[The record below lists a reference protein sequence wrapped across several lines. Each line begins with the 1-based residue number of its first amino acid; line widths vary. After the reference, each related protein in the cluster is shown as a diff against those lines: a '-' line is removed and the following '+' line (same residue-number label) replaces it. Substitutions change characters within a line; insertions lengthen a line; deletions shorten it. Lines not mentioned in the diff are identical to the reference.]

1 MATRLIEPE
10 RVRRLTAAG
19 PRGGDYVLYWM
30 QNSHRTSHNPAL
42 EFAARRADDLK
53 LPLLVCFGLTDD
65 YPGANLRH
73 YRFMLEGLAEV
84 ASSLDRRGIGFVLR
98 HGGPD
103 RVAVDLSRDAAA
115 VVVDRGY
122 MRLQKRWRAGVAAEL
137 KDAVEFTQVEGD
149 VVVPVDLASDKREYA
164 ARTLRPKIL
173 RHRDRFLTPLPETP
187 VRKDAGNLKI
197 DGGLDLSDVP
207 ALCGSLT
214 LDREVGPVSHFF
226 EGGTTPAKARLRALL
241 DGGFG
246 NYSDHRN
253 RPETDDLSYLS
264 MALHF
269 GHLSPVEAVLE
280 VLDRHPEGENT
291 EDFLEEAVVRREL
304 THNYVHF
311 TPRDYDSYDALPDWA
326 KKTLAEHAGDE
337 REYVYTRDEFEAA
350 ETHDPYWNAAMR
362 EMRCTGYMH
371 NYMRM
376 YWGKKILEWTPSP
389 EEGNA
394 VTRAINDKYF
404 LDGRDPNSY
413 ANVNWVYG
421 LHDRPWTE
429 RPVFGK
435 TRYMNA
441 NGLRRK
447 CDADAYVAKVDRLER
462 EAAAAGG

>member
-1 MATRLIEPE
+1 MATQLIEPE
-10 RVRRLTAAG
+10 RVRRLTDAG
-19 PRGGDYVLYWM
+19 PKPGDYVLYWM
-30 QNSHRTSHNPAL
+30 QNAQRTSHNPAL
-42 EFAARRADDLK
+42 EYAAWRANDLG
-53 LPLLVCFGLTDD
+53 LPLLVAFGLTDD
-65 YPGANLRH
+65 YPSANLRH

-84 ASSLDRRGIGFVLR
+84 ESSLERRGIGFVLR
-98 HGGPD
+98 HGEPD
-103 RVAVDLSRDAAA
+103 RVAVDLAADAAA

-122 MRLQKRWRAGVAAEL
+122 MRLQKRWRAAVAAKL
-137 KDAVEFTQVEGD
+137 DGRCEFTQVEGE

-164 ARTLRPKIL
+164 ARTIRPKIN
-173 RHRDRFLTPLPETP
+173 RHRDRFLVELKTTAVE
-187 VRKDAGNLKI
+187 KDAGSLKI

-207 ALCGSLT
+207 ALCDSLT
-214 LDREVGPVSHFF
+214 LNREVGPVSDFF
-226 EGGTTPAKARLRALL
+226 PGGTTAAKTRLRALL
-241 DGGFG
+241 DDRFED
-246 NYSDHRN
+246 YSDHRN

-269 GHLSPVEAVLE
+269 GQISPVEAILMTLE
-280 VLDRHPEGENT
+280 RYPEGENT
-291 EDFLEEAVVRREL
+291 EDFLEETIVRREL
-304 THNYVHF
+304 THNYAHF
-311 TPRDYDSYDALPDWA
+311 APRTYDSYDALPDWA

-337 REYVYTRDEFEAA
+337 REYLYAPEQFEAA

-362 EMRCTGYMH
+362 EMTATGYMH

-394 VTRAINDKYF
+394 LTRSLNDKYF
-404 LDGRDPNSY
+404 LDGRDANSY

-447 CDADAYVAKVDRLER
+447 CDADAYVEKVDRLVAR
-462 EAAAAGG
+462 AAEE

>member
-1 MATRLIEPE
+1 MATDPIEPE
-10 RVRRLTAAG
+10 RIRKLTDA
-19 PRGGDYVLYWM
+19 PHRPGDYVLYWM
-30 QNSHRTSHNPAL
+30 QASHRTEHNPAL
-42 EFAARRADDLK
+42 EFAARRANELK

-73 YRFMLEGLAEV
+73 YRYMLEGLAEV
-84 ASSLDRRGIGFVLR
+84 KSSLERRGIAFTLR
-98 HGGPD
+98 HGEPD
-103 RVAVDLSRDAAA
+103 RVAAELSEDAAA

-122 MRLQKRWRAGVAAEL
+122 MRLQVKWRASLAAKLQDRCEL
-137 KDAVEFTQVEGD
+137 TQVEGD

-164 ARTLRPKIL
+164 ARTIRPKIN
-173 RHRDRFLTPLPETP
+173 RRRDAFLVELKTTPLD
-187 VRKDAGNLKI
+187 RDAGGLEL
-197 DGGLDLSDVP
+197 DAGLDLSDVP
-207 ALCGSLT
+207 ALCDSLT
-214 LDREVGPVSHFF
+214 LDREVGPVSRFF
-226 EGGTTPAKARLRALL
+226 PGGTTACKNRLRALL
-241 DGGFG
+241 DGGFE

-269 GHLSPVEAVLE
+269 GQLSPVAAVLE
-280 VLDRHPEGENT
+280 VLERYPEGENM
-291 EDFLEEAVVRREL
+291 EDFLEEVIVRREL
-304 THNYVHF
+304 THNYVRF
-311 TPRDYDSYDALPDWA
+311 TPRNYDSYEALPDWS

-337 REYVYTRDEFEAA
+337 REYVYTRDQFEAA
-350 ETHDPYWNAAMR
+350 GTHDPYWNAAMR

-376 YWGKKILEWTPSP
+376 YWGKKILEWTPDP
-389 EEGNA
+389 ETGNA
-394 VTRAINDKYF
+394 TTREINDKYF

-429 RPVFGK
+429 RDVFGK

-447 CDADAYVAKVDRLER
+447 CDADAYVAKVDRLCTR
-462 EAAAAGG
+462 AAEN

>member
-1 MATRLIEPE
+1 MTTQHIEPD
-10 RVRRLTAAG
+10 RVRRLTDAD
-19 PRGGDYVLYWM
+19 PKPGDYVLYWM
-30 QNSHRTSHNPAL
+30 QNAQRTAHNPAL
-42 EFAARRADDLK
+42 EYAARRANELK
-53 LPLLVCFGLTDD
+53 LPLLVAFGLTDD
-65 YPGANLRH
+65 YPSANLRH

-84 ASSLDRRGIGFVLR
+84 ASSLKRRGVGFVLR
-98 HGGPD
+98 HGEPD
-103 RVAVDLSRDAAA
+103 RVAVDLAEGAAA

-122 MRLQKRWRAGVAAEL
+122 MRLQKRWRAAVAAEL
-137 KDAVEFTQVEGD
+137 DGKCEFTQVEGE

-164 ARTLRPKIL
+164 ARTIRPKIN
-173 RHRDRFLTPLPETP
+173 RHRDRFLVELKATA
-187 VRKDAGNLKI
+187 VDRDAGGLTI

-207 ALCGSLT
+207 ALCDSLT
-214 LDREVGPVSHFF
+214 LNREVGPVSDFF
-226 EGGTTPAKARLRALL
+226 PGGTTAAKARLRALL
-241 DGGFG
+241 DGGFK

-269 GHLSPVEAVLE
+269 GQLSPVEAILMTLE
-280 VLDRHPEGENT
+280 RYPEGENT
-291 EDFLEEAVVRREL
+291 EDFLEEVIVRREL

-311 TPRDYDSYDALPDWA
+311 APRTYDSYDALPDWA

-337 REYVYTRDEFEAA
+337 REYLYQPEQFEAA

-362 EMRCTGYMH
+362 EMTATGYMH

-376 YWGKKILEWTPSP
+376 YWGKKVLEWTPSP

-394 VTRAINDKYF
+394 LTRSLNDKYF
-404 LDGRDPNSY
+404 LDGRDANSY

-447 CDADAYVAKVDRLER
+447 CDADAYVEKVDRLVAR
-462 EAAAAGG
+462 AAAD

>member
-1 MATRLIEPE
+1 MATQQIEPD
-10 RVRRLTAAG
+10 RVRRLTDAA
-19 PRGGDYVLYWM
+19 PKPGDYVLYWM
-30 QNSHRTSHNPAL
+30 QNAQRTAHNPAL
-42 EFAARRADDLK
+42 EYAARRANDLK
-53 LPLLVCFGLTDD
+53 LPLLVAFGLTDD
-65 YPGANLRH
+65 YPSANLRH

-84 ASSLDRRGIGFVLR
+84 ESSLKGRGIGFVLR
-98 HGGPD
+98 HGEPD
-103 RVAVDLSRDAAA
+103 RVAVGLAEDAAA

-122 MRLQKRWRAGVAAEL
+122 MRLQKQWRAAVAAEL
-137 KDAVEFTQVEGD
+137 DGTCEFTQVEGE

-164 ARTLRPKIL
+164 ARTIRPKIN
-173 RHRDRFLTPLPETP
+173 RHRDRFLVELKTTA
-187 VRKDAGNLKI
+187 VDRDAGGLTI

-207 ALCGSLT
+207 ALCDALT
-214 LDREVGPVSHFF
+214 LNREVGPVSDFF
-226 EGGTTPAKARLRALL
+226 PGGTTAAKTRLRALL

-269 GHLSPVEAVLE
+269 GQLSPVEAILMTLE
-280 VLDRHPEGENT
+280 RFPEGENT
-291 EDFLEEAVVRREL
+291 EDFLEETIVRREL

-311 TPRDYDSYDALPDWA
+311 APRTYDSYDALPDWA
-326 KKTLAEHAGDE
+326 KTTLAEHAGDE
-337 REYVYTRDEFEAA
+337 REYVYQPEEFEAA

-362 EMRCTGYMH
+362 EMTATGYMH

-394 VTRAINDKYF
+394 LTRSLNDKYF
-404 LDGRDPNSY
+404 LDGRDANSY

-447 CDADAYVAKVDRLER
+447 CDADAYVEKVDRLVAR
-462 EAAAAGG
+462 AAAD

>member
-1 MATRLIEPE
+1 MSSPPVEPE
-10 RVRRLTAAG
+10 RLRQLTDAG
-19 PRGGDYVLYWM
+19 PRPGDYVLYWM
-30 QNSHRTSHNPAL
+30 QGSQRAEHNPAL
-42 EFAARRADDLK
+42 EFAIHRANELK
-53 LPLLVCFGLTDD
+53 LPLLVGFGLTDD

-84 ASSLDRRGIGFVLR
+84 AATLEGRGVGFVLR
-98 HGGPD
+98 HDEPD
-103 RVAVDLSRDAAA
+103 RAAIDLAGDAAA

-122 MRLQKRWRAGVAAEL
+122 MRLQKRWRAHAAERL
-137 KDAVEFTQVEGD
+137 AGACEFTQVEGD

-164 ARTLRPKIL
+164 ARTIRPKIL
-173 RHRDRFLTPLPETP
+173 KHRDRFLVELKPTAPK
-187 VRKDAGNLKI
+187 RDAGNLSI

-207 ALCGSLT
+207 ALCDSLT
-214 LDREVGPVSHFF
+214 LDREAGPVSQFF
-226 EGGTTPAKARLRALL
+226 PGGTTAAKTRLRALL
-241 DGGFG
+241 DGGFE
-246 NYSDHRN
+246 NYSVHRN
-253 RPETDDLSYLS
+253 QPETNDLSYLS

-269 GHLSPVEAVLE
+269 GQISPVEAVLMT
-280 VLDRHPEGENT
+280 LARYPEGENT
-291 EDFLEEAVVRREL
+291 EDFLEEAIVRREL
-304 THNYVHF
+304 THNYVHH
-311 TPRDYDSYDALPDWA
+311 TPRTYDSYDALPDWA

-337 REYVYTRDEFEAA
+337 REYLYTREQFEAA

-362 EMRCTGYMH
+362 EMRHTGYMH

-376 YWGKKILEWTPSP
+376 YWGKKILEWTGSP
-389 EEGNA
+389 GEGNA
-394 VTRAINDKYF
+394 ITRAINDKYF

-447 CDADAYVAKVDRLER
+447 CDIDAYVEKVDRLCER
-462 EAAAAGG
+462 AGDGD